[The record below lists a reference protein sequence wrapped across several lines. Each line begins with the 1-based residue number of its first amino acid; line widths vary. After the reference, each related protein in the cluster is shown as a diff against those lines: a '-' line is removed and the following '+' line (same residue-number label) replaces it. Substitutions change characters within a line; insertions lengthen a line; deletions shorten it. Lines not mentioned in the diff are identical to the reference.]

1 MKSLKS
7 TVAHEYLTIEIPYT
21 QLLQNQSSLLAK
33 NPHHHIQ
40 NLMHSTTPFLTSK
53 FLHYHTIKTVPTV
66 INPQPINV
74 LIVNVS
80 CKKVTARNT
89 VMTMLNLSI
98 AATSAT
104 FPNCNA
110 R

>member
-7 TVAHEYLTIEIPYT
+7 TVAHKYLLLQIPYT
-21 QLLQNQSSLLAK
+21 RLLQNQLSLLAK
-33 NPHHHIQ
+33 NSHHHIQ
-40 NLMHSTTPFLTSK
+40 NLMHSTTHFLTNK

-74 LIVNVS
+74 LIINVS
-80 CKKVTARNT
+80 CKKITARNT
-89 VMTMLNLSI
+89 VMTILNLSI